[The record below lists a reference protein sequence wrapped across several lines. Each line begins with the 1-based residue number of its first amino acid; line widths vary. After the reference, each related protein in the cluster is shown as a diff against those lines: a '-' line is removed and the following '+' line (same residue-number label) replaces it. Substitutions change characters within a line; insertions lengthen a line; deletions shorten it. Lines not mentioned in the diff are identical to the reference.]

1 MDIAIA
7 DVGTLRKQMTLT
19 CPAADVNARADRTLG
34 QYGQQANVKGFR
46 NGKTP
51 KSVLRKRFGA
61 AARSDAIERLIDE
74 VRKGLQD
81 NDLKP
86 IGPFATDEHSDDDDV
101 KHVVSFDVRP
111 EFDLPE
117 PSGIELT
124 EQDTAVGDEEKQE
137 ELDALARRSGETA
150 AVTEGKLQKDDTIT
164 ITGSIK
170 SGDETVRDIHD
181 LNHLVGAYPLF
192 GKDPEEVIA
201 MVADLEVGAELS
213 FDTVLPKA
221 SLLKSG
227 AKKHKSPLPFNKP
240 NVCLQPNWTTNSPRK
255 WVLKPSMT

>member
-1 MDIAIA
+1 MGISIPPPIMSARLLGTTWDAKYMRVLEERFSMDIAIA
-7 DVGTLRKQMTLT
+7 DAGTLRKQLTLT

-51 KSVLRKRFGA
+51 KAVLRKRLGA
-61 AARSDAIERLIDE
+61 AARADAIEKMIDE
-74 VRKGLQD
+74 GVRKGLQD

-86 IGPFATDEHSDDDDV
+86 IGPFNTDEHSSDDDI

-117 PSGIELT
+117 PSSIELT
-124 EQDTAVGDEEKQE
+124 DQDTAVSDEEKQE

-150 AVTEGKLQKDDTIT
+150 PVTEGQLQKDDTIT

-181 LNHLVGAYPLF
+181 LNHLVGATHCSAKMLT
-192 GKDPEEVIA
+192 K
-201 MVADLEVGAELS
+201 
-213 FDTVLPKA
+213 
-221 SLLKSG
+221 LLR
-227 AKKHKSPLPFNKP
+227 
-240 NVCLQPNWTTNSPRK
+240 W
-255 WVLKPSMT
+255 